1 MGGKLS
7 GWHRRWERRYSY
19 GLPDCYR
26 MIIRIATRFLL
37 TTKRSILLLLGLGL
51 SGLHPVWAQE
61 VVARFTVS
69 GTVRGGHGEAL
80 PGASVAVPALN
91 TGTAADSLGHF
102 SLALPAGRHQLI
114 VAFVGYQQITRDLNL
129 TKNQRLS
136 FALDASG
143 NELSEVV
150 VEGAVTLE
158 QKLRTTQ
165 MGVEHLSIQE
175 AKLLPALFGE
185 VDILKTLQLKPGV
198 QSGGEGTSGL
208 FVRGGSADQNLVLL
222 DNTLLYN
229 PNHLFGLFSVFNSD
243 AVQSVDLYKS
253 GFPAQFGGRLS
264 SVVDVKL
271 REGDRQHY
279 VATGGVGLISSR
291 LTYEGPINKGKG
303 SFIVSGRRTYFDIFT
318 RALNKANEG
327 KENYSPIPDY
337 YFYDFNAK
345 ANYTLGD
352 KDQLFLTGYLGR
364 DIFGFNSTNG
374 FDFTF
379 QWGNTIGSLRWNH
392 VFSPRLFVN
401 TTVSVSDYKYNL
413 TNKLA
418 DAFSFNLGSRI
429 TDYTGRTDFEY
440 TPNDRHLL
448 KAGAI
453 LTQHTFGVGRLNAN
467 TNDGRVNFGS
477 DVSYYGLEGALYA
490 SDNYKATDKL
500 QLEGGLRLTGFRS
513 GSNQYGGLEPRAA
526 ARYSFNDR
534 TSFKLNYAMMYQYV
548 HLVTNSG
555 ASLPTDIW
563 YPSRLSV
570 KPQQSQQVSAGVS
583 FLLGGGK
590 YLLTNEVYYKW
601 GRNQVDFK
609 DGAQLFVNPELDQE
623 FIFGKSWAYGNEV
636 YLEKKT
642 GRTTGWIGYTL
653 AWSWRNFQPQN
664 GTNGVNNG
672 QDFHPNY
679 DRRHNLTVVV
689 IHKLNTRISLTASF
703 IYTSGNLTTLP
714 LGRFGV
720 QDIPGSSTGLDPRP
734 VPIYPDRNS
743 YRLIP
748 YHRLDLGVVY
758 KIGTR
763 LNQDLTLSIYNAYNR
778 RNAYFIFFDTVKD
791 KATGRT
797 VAFTAKQVSLFPVI
811 PSLTYNFRF

>member
-1 MGGKLS
+1 MRPGFILR
-7 GWHRRWERRYSY
+7 H
-19 GLPDCYR
+19 L
-26 MIIRIATRFLL
+26 FF
-37 TTKRSILLLLGLGL
+37 LLLLAGIWRQPAG
-51 SGLHPVWAQE
+51 AQTPG
-61 VVARFTVS
+61 RFTLS
-69 GTVRGGHGEAL
+69 GTVRGARGEAL
-80 PGASVAVPALN
+80 PGASVAVPALT
-91 TGTAADSLGHF
+91 TGTAADSLGRF
-102 SLALPAGRHQLI
+102 SLSLPAGRQQLVI
-114 VAFVGYQQITRDLNL
+114 AFVGYKPLTRELNL
-129 TKNQRLS
+129 TKNQRLN
-136 FALDASG
+136 LNLETTG

-150 VEGAVTLE
+150 VQGSVTLE
-158 QKLRTTQ
+158 QKLKTTQ

-222 DNTLLYN
+222 DNALVYN

-271 REGDRQHY
+271 REGDRQRM
-279 VATGGVGLISSR
+279 VVTGGLGLISSR
-291 LTYEGPINKGKG
+291 LTVEGPINKGKG
-303 SFIVSGRRTYFDIFT
+303 SFIVSGRRTYFDVFT
-318 RALNKANEG
+318 RAINRRNE
-327 KENYSPIPDY
+327 KKPDYSPIPDY
-337 YFYDFNAK
+337 YFYDLNAK
-345 ANYTLGD
+345 ANYTLGA
-352 KDQLFLTGYLGR
+352 KDQVFLTAYLGR
-364 DIFGFNSTNG
+364 DIFGFNSPGG
-374 FDFTF
+374 FDFKF
-379 QWGNTIGSLRWNH
+379 SWGNTIGSLRWNH
-392 VFSPRLFVN
+392 VFSPKLFVN
-401 TTVSVSDYKYNL
+401 TSVSVSDYKYNL
-413 TNKLA
+413 TNKL
-418 DAFSFNLGSRI
+418 DQFSFGLGSSI
-429 TDYTGRTDFEY
+429 LDYSARTDFEY
-440 TPNDRHLL
+440 TPNDRHVI

-453 LTQHTFGVGRLNAN
+453 VTQHRFGVGRLDAN
-467 TNDGRVNFGS
+467 SADGSVNFGS
-477 DVSYYGLEGALYA
+477 DVSYNGQEGALYA
-490 SDNYKATDKL
+490 SDNYRATDKL

-513 GSNQYGGLEPRAA
+513 GSDQYGGLEPRAS
-526 ARYSFNDR
+526 ARYSLNDR
-534 TSFKLNYAMMYQYV
+534 VSLKANYALMYQYV

-570 KPQQSQQVSAGVS
+570 KPQRSQQVSSGIS
-583 FLLGGGK
+583 FLLGQGK

-609 DGAQLFVNPELDQE
+609 DGAQLFVNPELNSE
-623 FIFGKSWAYGNEV
+623 FIFGKSWSYGDEI

-672 QDFHPNY
+672 ADFHPNY

-689 IHKLNTRISLTASF
+689 LHRLNARINLTTSF
-703 IYTSGNLTTLP
+703 IYTSGSLTTLP
-714 LGRFGV
+714 LGRFGA
-720 QDIPGSSTGLDPRP
+720 QDIPGSNTGIDPRP
-734 VPIYPDRNS
+734 IPIYPDRNS
-743 YRLIP
+743 YQLIP

-758 KIGTR
+758 KIGAR

-778 RNAYFIFFDTVKD
+778 RNAYFVFFETVKD
-791 KATGRT
+791 KSTDRITGFQAR
-797 VAFTAKQVSLFPVI
+797 QVSLFPVI

>member
-1 MGGKLS
+1 MVFSLTTRCFWIVAFVVLLNVVPGRAQDAARVTLS
-7 GWHRRWERRYSY
+7 GIVH
-19 GLPDCYR
+19 G
-26 MIIRIATRFLL
+26 A
-37 TTKRSILLLLGLGL
+37 
-51 SGLHPVWAQE
+51 
-61 VVARFTVS
+61 
-69 GTVRGGHGEAL
+69 HGEIL
-80 PGASVAVPALN
+80 PGASVAVPALA
-91 TGTAADSLGHF
+91 TGTAADSVGRYRL
-102 SLALPAGRHQLI
+102 SLPAGRVQLV
-114 VAFVGYQQITRDLNL
+114 VASIGYRTITRDINL

-136 FALDASG
+136 FDLEES
-143 NELSEVV
+143 NQELGEVL
-150 VEGAVTLE
+150 VTGSVSLE
-158 QKLRTTQ
+158 QKLKTTQ
-165 MGVEHLSIQE
+165 MGVEHLSIRE

-222 DNTLLYN
+222 DNTVVYN

-279 VATGGVGLISSR
+279 VTTGGVGLISSR
-291 LTYEGPINKGKG
+291 GTFEGPIGKGNQGSAPAKG

-318 RALNKANEG
+318 RAINKRNER
-327 KENYSPIPDY
+327 KEDYSPIPDY
-337 YFYDFNAK
+337 YFYDLNAK
-345 ANYTLGD
+345 ANYTLGE

-364 DIFGFNSTNG
+364 DVFGFNSNNG
-374 FDFTF
+374 FNFSF
-379 QWGNTIGSLRWNH
+379 QWGNTLGALRWNH
-392 VFSPRLFVN
+392 VFSPRLFAN
-401 TTVSVSDYKYNL
+401 TTASVSDYKYTL
-413 TNKLA
+413 TNKL
-418 DAFSFNLGSRI
+418 DQFSFTLGSRI

-440 TPNDRHLL
+440 TPDDRHQV
-448 KAGAI
+448 KFGAM

-467 TNDGRVNFGS
+467 SSDGRVNFGS
-477 DVSYYGLEGALYA
+477 DVNYYGLDGAVYA

-513 GSNQYGGLEPRAA
+513 GGNPYGGLEPRAA
-526 ARYSFNDR
+526 ARYSLNDR
-534 TSFKLNYAMMYQYV
+534 TSFKLNYALMYQYV

-555 ASLPTDIW
+555 ATLPTDIW
-563 YPSRLSV
+563 YPSRLRV
-570 KPQQSQQVSAGVS
+570 PPQRSQQGSGGGS

-590 YLLTNEVYYKW
+590 YLLTNELYYKW
-601 GRNQVDFK
+601 GRNQVDFR
-609 DGAQLFVNPELDQE
+609 DGAQLFANPDLDAE
-623 FIFGKSWAYGNEV
+623 FIFGKSWAYGNEL

-664 GTNGVNNG
+664 GTNGVNGG

-689 IHKLNTRISLTASF
+689 IHQLNARLSLTASF

-720 QDIPGSSTGLDPRP
+720 QDIPGSSVGIDPRP

-748 YHRLDLGVVY
+748 YHRLDLGAVY

-763 LNQDLTLSIYNAYNR
+763 RNQDLTLSIYNAYNR
-778 RNAYFIFFDTVKD
+778 RNAYFVFFDTVRD

-797 VAFTAKQVSLFPVI
+797 TGFAAKQVSLFPVI

>member
-1 MGGKLS
+1 MYLSYTARYLIFTVLLSLGGPRL
-7 GWHRRWERRYSY
+7 
-19 GLPDCYR
+19 
-26 MIIRIATRFLL
+26 A
-37 TTKRSILLLLGLGL
+37 
-51 SGLHPVWAQE
+51 WAQTGP
-61 VVARFTVS
+61 RHTIS
-69 GTVRGGHGEAL
+69 GTVRGARGEAL
-80 PGASVAVPALN
+80 PGASVAVPLLN
-91 TGTAADSLGHF
+91 TGTAADSLGRF
-102 SLALPAGRHQLI
+102 LLSLPAGRHRVV
-114 VAFVGYQQITRDLNL
+114 VASIGYEPFARELNL
-129 TKNQRLS
+129 TRNQQLNFVLS
-136 FALDASG
+136 ESG
-143 NELSEVV
+143 NELGEVV
-150 VEGAVTLE
+150 VEGAATLE
-158 QKLRTTQ
+158 QKLKTTQ
-165 MGVEHLSIQE
+165 MGVEHLSVRE

-198 QSGGEGTSGL
+198 QSGGEGSSGL

-222 DNTLLYN
+222 DNATVYN

-264 SVVDVKL
+264 SVIDVKL

-327 KENYSPIPDY
+327 KADFSPIPDY

-345 ANYTLGD
+345 ANYTLGE
-352 KDQLFLTGYLGR
+352 KDQLFFTGYLGR
-364 DIFGFNSTNG
+364 DVFGFSSTGG
-374 FDFTF
+374 FNFNF
-379 QWGNTIGSLRWNH
+379 NWGNTVGSLRWNH
-392 VFSPRLFVN
+392 VFSPKLFAN
-401 TTVSVSDYKYNL
+401 TTAAVSDYKYNL
-413 TNKLA
+413 TNKL
-418 DAFSFNLGSRI
+418 DQFSFGLGSNIR
-429 TDYTGRTDFEY
+429 DYTGRTDFEY
-440 TPNDRHLL
+440 TPDDRHHL
-448 KAGAI
+448 KAGAM
-453 LTQHTFGVGRLNAN
+453 LTQHRFGVGRLDAN
-467 TNDGRVNFGS
+467 SSDGRINFGS
-477 DVSYYGLEGALYA
+477 DVSYYGLDGALYA
-490 SDNYKATDKL
+490 SDNYKASDKL

-513 GSNQYGGLEPRAA
+513 GSDTYGGIEPRAA
-526 ARYSFNDR
+526 ARYALNDR

-570 KPQQSQQVSAGVS
+570 MPQRSQQVSSGVS
-583 FLLGGGK
+583 FLLGKGK
-590 YLLTNEVYYKW
+590 FLLTDEVYYKW

-609 DGAQLFVNPELDQE
+609 DGAQLFVNPELDAE
-623 FIFGKSWAYGNEV
+623 FIFGRSWAYGNEL

-642 GRTTGWIGYTL
+642 GKTTGWIGYTL
-653 AWSWRNFQPQN
+653 AWSWRNFQPQR
-664 GTNGVNNG
+664 GTSGINNG
-672 QDFHPNY
+672 QDFHPSY

-689 IHKLNTRISLTASF
+689 LHQLSPRINLTASF
-703 IYTSGNLTTLP
+703 VYTSGNLTTLP

-720 QDIPGSSTGLDPRP
+720 QDIPGSSVSVDPRP
-734 VPIYPDRNS
+734 VPIYPNRNS
-743 YRLIP
+743 YQLIP

-758 KIGTR
+758 KIGAR

-778 RNAYFIFFDTVKD
+778 RNAYFVFFETVKD

-797 VAFTAKQVSLFPVI
+797 TGFAAKQVSLFPII

>member
-1 MGGKLS
+1 MIFSPTLRYLLLVLLLALS
-7 GWHRRWERRYSY
+7 GPQQAR
-19 GLPDCYR
+19 
-26 MIIRIATRFLL
+26 
-37 TTKRSILLLLGLGL
+37 
-51 SGLHPVWAQE
+51 AQD
-61 VVARFTVS
+61 APRFTIS
-69 GTVRGGHGEAL
+69 GMVRGARGEVL
-80 PGASVAVPALN
+80 PGASVAVSSLN
-91 TGTAADSLGHF
+91 TGTASDSLGRY
-102 SLALPAGRHQLI
+102 LLNLPAGKHQ
-114 VAFVGYQQITRDLNL
+114 VVAAFVGYQQITRDINL

-136 FALDASG
+136 FDMEASG
-143 NELSEVV
+143 NELGEVV
-150 VEGAVTLE
+150 VEGAATLE
-158 QKLRTTQ
+158 EKLKSTQ
-165 MGVEHLSIQE
+165 MGVEHLTIRE

-185 VDILKTLQLKPGV
+185 VDILKILQLKPGV

-222 DNTLLYN
+222 DNALVYN

-291 LTYEGPINKGKG
+291 FTYEGPINKGKG

-318 RALNKANEG
+318 RAINKRNEN
-327 KENYSPIPDY
+327 KEDYSPIPDY

-345 ANYTLGD
+345 ANYTLGE
-352 KDQLFLTGYLGR
+352 KDRVFLTGYLGR
-364 DIFGFNSTNG
+364 DVFGFSSTGG
-374 FDFTF
+374 FNFNF
-379 QWGNTIGSLRWNH
+379 SWGNTIGTLRWNH
-392 VFSPRLFVN
+392 IFSSKLFVN
-401 TTVSVSDYKYNL
+401 TSVSVSDYKYNL
-413 TNKLA
+413 TNRL
-418 DAFSFNLGSRI
+418 DQFTFGLGSNI

-448 KAGAI
+448 KAGAM
-453 LTQHTFGVGRLNAN
+453 LTQHQFGVGRLDAN
-467 TNDGRVNFGS
+467 SGDGRVNFGS
-477 DVSYYGLEGALYA
+477 DITYYGLDGALYA

-513 GSNQYGGLEPRAA
+513 GADKYSGLEPRAS
-526 ARYSFNDR
+526 ARYSLNDR
-534 TSFKLNYAMMYQYV
+534 TSFKLNYALMYQYI

-570 KPQQSQQVSAGVS
+570 QPQRSQQVSGGAS
-583 FLLGGGK
+583 FLLGKGK

-609 DGAQLFVNPELDQE
+609 DGAQLFVNPELDAE
-623 FIFGKSWAYGNEV
+623 FIFGKSWAYGNEL

-653 AWSWRNFQPQN
+653 AWSWRNFQPQR
-664 GTNGVNNG
+664 GTNGINNG
-672 QDFHPNY
+672 EDFHPSY

-689 IHKLNTRISLTASF
+689 LHQLNARINLTASF
-703 IYTSGNLTTLP
+703 VYSSGSLTTLP

-720 QDIPGSSTGLDPRP
+720 QDIPGSSTGIDPRP
-734 VPIYPDRNS
+734 VPVYPPRNS
-743 YRLIP
+743 YQLIP

-758 KIGTR
+758 KIGTHR
-763 LNQDLTLSIYNAYNR
+763 NQDLTLSIYNAYNR
-778 RNAYFIFFDTVKD
+778 RNAYFVFFETVRD
-791 KATGRT
+791 KATDRT
-797 VAFTAKQVSLFPVI
+797 IGFRAQQVSLFPVI

>member
-1 MGGKLS
+1 MPVGSAK
-7 GWHRRWERRYSY
+7 RY
-19 GLPDCYR
+19 
-26 MIIRIATRFLL
+26 LL
-37 TTKRSILLLLGLGL
+37 LVLLLGLGWPRVGW
-51 SGLHPVWAQE
+51 SQE
-61 VVARFTVS
+61 AARFLLS
-69 GTVRGGHGEAL
+69 GTVRGARGEAL

-102 SLALPAGRHQLI
+102 SLPLPAGRHQVV
-114 VAFVGYQQITRDLNL
+114 VAFVGYQQITRELNL
-129 TKNQRLS
+129 TKNQRLNV
-136 FALDASG
+136 ALEESG
-143 NELSEVV
+143 NQLGEVV
-150 VEGAVTLE
+150 VEGAATLE
-158 QKLRTTQ
+158 EKLKTTQ
-165 MGVEHLSIQE
+165 MGVEHLSIRE

-185 VDILKTLQLKPGV
+185 VDILKTLQLKPGI

-222 DNTLLYN
+222 DNALVYN

-327 KENYSPIPDY
+327 KEDYSPIPDY
-337 YFYDFNAK
+337 YFYDLNAK

-352 KDQLFLTGYLGR
+352 KDQLFLSGYLGR
-364 DIFGFNSTNG
+364 DTFGFNSSGG
-374 FDFTF
+374 FDFKF
-379 QWGNTIGSLRWNH
+379 NWGNTIGTLRWNH
-392 VFSPRLFVN
+392 VFSPKLFVN
-401 TTVSVSDYKYNL
+401 TSVSVSDYKYDL
-413 TNKLA
+413 TNKL
-418 DAFSFNLGSRI
+418 DQFSFKLGSSI
-429 TDYTGRTDFEY
+429 TDYSGRTDFEY
-440 TPNDRHLL
+440 TPNDRHVL
-448 KAGAI
+448 KAGAQ
-453 LTQHTFGVGRLNAN
+453 LTQHKFGVGRLDAN
-467 TNDGRVNFGS
+467 SGDGRVNFGS
-477 DVSYYGLEGALYA
+477 DVSYYGLDGALYA
-490 SDNYKATDKL
+490 SDNFKATDKL

-513 GSNQYGGLEPRAA
+513 GSNQYGGLEPRAS
-526 ARYSFNDR
+526 ARYSLNDR
-534 TSFKLNYAMMYQYV
+534 TSLKASYALMYQYV

-570 KPQQSQQVSAGVS
+570 QPQRSQQLSSGVS
-583 FLLGGGK
+583 FLLGQGK

-609 DGAQLFVNPELDQE
+609 DGAQLFVNPELDAE
-623 FIFGKSWAYGNEV
+623 FIFGKSWSYGDEL

-642 GRTTGWIGYTL
+642 GKTTGWIGYTL
-653 AWSWRNFQPQN
+653 AWSWRNFQPQR
-664 GTNGVNNG
+664 GTTGVNNG

-679 DRRHNLTVVV
+679 DRRHNLTVVLL
-689 IHKLNTRISLTASF
+689 HQLNARINLTASF
-703 IYTSGNLTTLP
+703 IYTSGSLTTLP

-720 QDIPGSSTGLDPRP
+720 QDIPGSSTGIDPRP
-734 VPIYPDRNS
+734 VPIYPNRNS
-743 YRLIP
+743 YQLIP

-763 LNQDLTLSIYNAYNR
+763 RNQDLTLSIYNAYNR
-778 RNAYFIFFDTVKD
+778 RNAYFVFFETVKD
-791 KATGRT
+791 KATDRT
-797 VAFTAKQVSLFPVI
+797 TGFQAKQVSLFPVI